1 MIGADGAAA
10 HLADDAF
17 DIFGRHGQQVDL
29 ESVTDPTAQSVDSKS
44 VLGKAA
50 LILDAF
56 AADSPALSFSDFCER
71 TGLPRSTVHR
81 MLEQLVAYRWLERI
95 GNQYQLGTRMF
106 EFGFL
111 VRRCYYLREVALP
124 FMEDLYEATHETV
137 HLGALVGRDVLYLDK
152 IGGHDAHQ
160 VPSRIGGKAPAHC
173 TGLGKAMLAFAG
185 EEVIADVVN
194 RGLIQMT
201 PSTIVD
207 PIVFSDEMRTIRE
220 LGVAFDREEAV
231 PGITCVAVPIRGS
244 GRAVAALSITGPSPR
259 INVDRLS
266 PAIRTAARGIW
277 RVMFPSRG

>member
-1 MIGADGAAA
+1 MDLAA
-10 HLADDAF
+10 L
-17 DIFGRHGQQVDL
+17 
-29 ESVTDPTAQSVDSKS
+29 TDPGLPAADPKS
-44 VLGKAA
+44 VLGKTA

-56 AADSPALSFSDFCER
+56 AADAPTLSFSDFCER

-81 MLEQLVAYRWLERI
+81 MLEQLVAYRWLERA
-95 GNQYQLGTRMF
+95 GSRYQLGTRMF
-106 EFGFL
+106 EFGGL
-111 VRRCYYLREVALP
+111 VRRCSYLREMALP

-137 HLGALVGRDVLYLDK
+137 HLGALDGCDVLYLEK
-152 IGGHDAHQ
+152 IGGHDACQ

-185 EEVIADVVN
+185 DEVIDEVVT
-194 RGLIQMT
+194 RGLLPMT
-201 PSTIVD
+201 SSTIVD
-207 PIVFSDEMRTIRE
+207 PTVFSDEMRTIRE

-277 RVMFPSRG
+277 RMMFPARG